1 MTKKRIE
8 TNRAP
13 AAIGPYCQ
21 AVVAGDW
28 VYCSGQLALD
38 PDEAQMVGG
47 GDIATETEQV
57 LKNLDA
63 VLEKAG
69 ASRGDVVKA
78 TVYLDRY
85 GRILEDESGLR
96 RLLRG
101 ARSAGARDGAGRSP
115 AQRREGR
122 NRLHREG
129 RRLAVERVA
138 QVSRVFAVGAYAD
151 HTHRAPKFLFDS
163 SEVPLSGWGELIPRA
178 ARG

>member
-8 TNRAP
+8 TNGAP

-21 AVVAGDW
+21 AVLVGDW

-78 TVYLDRY
+78 TVYLTDM
-85 GRILEDESGLR
+85 DEFSKMNQVYAAFFEGLVPPAR
-96 RLLRG
+96 ATVQVAALPKG
-101 ARSAGARDGAGRSP
+101 AKVEIDFTARV
-115 AQRREGR
+115 EG
-122 NRLHREG
+122 
-129 RRLAVERVA
+129 
-138 QVSRVFAVGAYAD
+138 
-151 HTHRAPKFLFDS
+151 
-163 SEVPLSGWGELIPRA
+163 
-178 ARG
+178 

>member
-47 GDIATETEQV
+47 GEIATETEQV

-78 TVYLDRY
+78 TVYLTDMNEFSKMNQVY
-85 GRILEDESGLR
+85 AAFFEGLVPPAR
-96 RLLRG
+96 ATVQVAALPKG
-101 ARSAGARDGAGRSP
+101 AKVEIDFTARV
-115 AQRREGR
+115 EG
-122 NRLHREG
+122 
-129 RRLAVERVA
+129 
-138 QVSRVFAVGAYAD
+138 
-151 HTHRAPKFLFDS
+151 
-163 SEVPLSGWGELIPRA
+163 
-178 ARG
+178 